1 MTLQHIAII
10 MDGNGRW
17 ATSRKR
23 PRTFGHQAGVK
34 TVRSTIETCVQ
45 QGIPHLTLFAFS
57 SENWSRP
64 AKEVQ
69 KLMDLFMRSLSKETP
84 ELMKQGVQQNFIGDL
99 SKFSSKL
106 QKKMV
111 DVSAMNPEKLTM
123 NLNIAVNY
131 GGKWD
136 MVQAAKKISK
146 DLSLNKITAD
156 EVNEQTFSSYLS
168 LANQPPVDLLIRT
181 GGEHRISNFLLW
193 QIAYAEIFFEDVL
206 WPDFNASELSLVIER
221 FYARERRFGQ
231 TSDQLKN
238 DNQQEALDA

>member
-1 MTLQHIAII
+1 MTIQHIAII

-17 ATSRKR
+17 ATLRRR

-45 QGIPHLTLFAFS
+45 QGIPNLTLFAFS

-84 ELMKQGVQQNFIGDL
+84 ELLKQGVQQNFIGDL
-99 SKFSSKL
+99 AKFSPRL
-106 QKKMV
+106 QQKMA
-111 DVSAMNPEKLTM
+111 DVAAMQPEKRTM

-136 MVQAAKKISK
+136 MVQAAQKFSK
-146 DLSLNKITAD
+146 DVSLQKITAD
-156 EVNEQTFSSYLS
+156 EVNEQTFNSYLS
-168 LANQPPVDLLIRT
+168 LADQPSVDLLIRT

-206 WPDFNASELSLVIER
+206 WPDFNTSELMQVIDR
-221 FYARERRFGQ
+221 FYSRERRFGK
-231 TSDQLKN
+231 TSGQLKN
-238 DNQQEALDA
+238 DNKQEVLDA

>member
-1 MTLQHIAII
+1 MSIQHIAII

-17 ATSRKR
+17 ATQRKR

-45 QGIPHLTLFAFS
+45 LGIPSLTLFAFS

-69 KLMDLFMRSLSKETP
+69 RLMDLFMRSLNKETP
-84 ELMKQGVQQNFIGDL
+84 ELLAQGVQQNFIGDL
-99 SKFSSKL
+99 TQFSDKL
-106 QKKMV
+106 QRKMHEV
-111 DVSAMNPEKLTM
+111 ASLKPSQHRM

-136 MVQAAKKISK
+136 VLQAARKM
-146 DLSLNKITAD
+146 AQ
-156 EVNEQTFSSYLS
+156 EVSQQGLDPTTVTEQQFQSHLS
-168 LANQPPVDLLIRT
+168 LADQPAVDLLIRT

-193 QIAYAEIFFEDVL
+193 QIAYAEVFFVDTL
-206 WPDFNASELSLVIER
+206 WPDFDADALLKVVDAFNL
-221 FYARERRFGQ
+221 RERRFGQ
-231 TSDQLKN
+231 TSEQVN
-238 DNQQEALDA
+238 A

>member
-1 MTLQHIAII
+1 

-17 ATSRKR
+17 ATLRKR

-34 TVRSTIETCVQ
+34 TVRSTIETCTRLGV
-45 QGIPHLTLFAFS
+45 PNLTLFAFS

-84 ELMKQGVQQNFIGDL
+84 ELLKQGVRQNFIGDL
-99 SKFSSKL
+99 SKFSPKL
-106 QKKMV
+106 QKKMA
-111 DVSAMNPEKLTM
+111 DVAAMHPEKLKM

-136 MVQAAKKISK
+136 MLQAAKKFSEDVSNQNASVDEI
-146 DLSLNKITAD
+146 DEQDFNK
-156 EVNEQTFSSYLS
+156 YLS
-168 LANQPPVDLLIRT
+168 LADQPAVDLLVRT

-206 WPDFNASELSLVIER
+206 WPDFNAQQLMRVVEQFNS
-221 FYARERRFGQ
+221 RERRFGK
-231 TSDQLKN
+231 TGDQIKGKSS
-238 DNQQEALDA
+238 A

>member
-1 MTLQHIAII
+1 MTIQHIAII

-17 ATSRKR
+17 ATKRKR

-34 TVRSTIETCVQ
+34 TVRSSIETCVKL
-45 QGIPHLTLFAFS
+45 GVPNLTLFAFS

-69 KLMDLFMRSLSKETP
+69 RLMDLFMRSLSKETP
-84 ELMKQGVQQNFIGDL
+84 ELLKQGVQQNFIGDL
-99 SKFSSKL
+99 SQFSPKL
-106 QKKMV
+106 QQKMS
-111 DVSAMNPEKLTM
+111 DVAAMHPEKFVM

-136 MVQAAKKISK
+136 LAQAAQKLCADVREQNISVEH
-146 DLSLNKITAD
+146 I
-156 EVNEQTFSSYLS
+156 NESTFGSYLS
-168 LANQPPVDLLIRT
+168 LADQPPVDLLIRT

-206 WPDFNASELSLVIER
+206 WPDFNADELLRVIDQ
-221 FYARERRFGQ
+221 FHSRERRFGQ
-231 TSDQLKN
+231 TSEQVNCKEN
-238 DNQQEALDA
+238 

>member
-1 MTLQHIAII
+1 MTIQHIAII

-17 ATSRKR
+17 ATMRRR

-45 QGIPHLTLFAFS
+45 QGIPNLTLFAFS

-84 ELMKQGVQQNFIGDL
+84 ELLKQGVQQKFIGDL
-99 SKFSSKL
+99 SKFSPKL
-106 QKKMV
+106 QQKMA
-111 DVSAMNPEKLTM
+111 DVAAMQPEKLSM

-136 MVQAAKKISK
+136 VIQAAKKFSEDVMARK
-146 DLSLNKITAD
+146 VTAD
-156 EVNEQTFSSYLS
+156 EVTEQTFNNYMS
-168 LANQPPVDLLIRT
+168 LAEQPPVDLLIRT
-181 GGEHRISNFLLW
+181 GGEQRISNFLLW
-193 QIAYAEIFFEDVL
+193 QIAYAEIFFEPVL
-206 WPDFNASELSLVIER
+206 WPDFNDQELLRVIDE
-221 FYARERRFGQ
+221 FHSRERRFGM
-231 TSDQLKN
+231 TSDQLN
-238 DNQQEALDA
+238 PHVL

>member
-1 MTLQHIAII
+1 

-17 ATSRKR
+17 ATIRRR

-34 TVRSTIETCVQ
+34 TVRSTIETCVKL
-45 QGIPHLTLFAFS
+45 GIPNLTLFAFS

-69 KLMDLFMRSLSKETP
+69 RLMDLFMRSLTKETP
-84 ELMKQGVQQNFIGDL
+84 ELLRQGVQQNFIGDL
-99 SKFSSKL
+99 SKFSDKL
-106 QKKMV
+106 QKKMT
-111 DVSAMNPEKLTM
+111 DVAQLKPEKFSM

-136 MVQAAKKISK
+136 VVQAAQNISEDVRAGK
-146 DLSLNKITAD
+146 MTTAD
-156 EVNEQTFSSYLS
+156 ITEERFFSYLN
-168 LANQPPVDLLIRT
+168 LADQPDVDLLIRT

-206 WPDFNASELSLVIER
+206 WPDFNADELTRVINQ
-221 FYARERRFGQ
+221 FKLRERRFGK
-231 TSDQLKN
+231 TSEQIEEQFN
-238 DNQQEALDA
+238 A

>member
-1 MTLQHIAII
+1 MTIKHIAII

-17 ATSRKR
+17 ATAKRR

-34 TVRSTIETCVQ
+34 TVRSTIEGCLQ
-45 QGIPHLTLFAFS
+45 QSIPHLTLFAFS

-69 KLMDLFMRSLSKETP
+69 KLMDLFMRSLTKETP
-84 ELMKQGVQQNFIGDL
+84 ELLRQGVQQNFIGDL

-106 QKKMV
+106 QNKMQ
-111 DVSAMNPEKLTM
+111 DVASMHPENVTM

-136 MVQAAKKISK
+136 VIQAAKKFNDEINKKNVTANEIDEQIFNSYMS
-146 DLSLNKITAD
+146 LSD
-156 EVNEQTFSSYLS
+156 
-168 LANQPPVDLLIRT
+168 QPPVDLLIRT

-206 WPDFNASELSLVIER
+206 WPDFHIQELNRVIES
-221 FYARERRFGQ
+221 FYSRERRFGK
-231 TSDQLKN
+231 TSEQVKPNVD
-238 DNQQEALDA
+238 

>member
-1 MTLQHIAII
+1 MTIKHIAII

-17 ATSRKR
+17 ATAKRR

-34 TVRSTIETCVQ
+34 TVRSTIESCLQ
-45 QGIPHLTLFAFS
+45 KNIPNLTLFAFS

-69 KLMDLFMRSLSKETP
+69 KLMDLFMRSLTKETP
-84 ELMKQGVQQNFIGDL
+84 ELLNQGVQQNFIGDL
-99 SKFSSKL
+99 SKFSPKL
-106 QKKMV
+106 QNKMR
-111 DVSAMNPEKLTM
+111 DVASLKPDTFKM

-136 MVQAAKKISK
+136 VIQAAKRFNDEIIKENISA
-146 DLSLNKITAD
+146 DDINEEIFNQYMALSD
-156 EVNEQTFSSYLS
+156 
-168 LANQPPVDLLIRT
+168 QPPVDLLIRT

-206 WPDFNASELSLVIER
+206 WPDFHAQELNRVIEK
-221 FYARERRFGQ
+221 FYSRERRFG
-231 TSDQLKN
+231 N
-238 DNQQEALDA
+238 IGEHDNSHIE

>member
-1 MTLQHIAII
+1 MTIKHIAII

-17 ATSRKR
+17 ATLRKR

-34 TVRSTIETCVQ
+34 TVRSTIKTCVE
-45 QGIPHLTLFAFS
+45 QGVPNLTLFAFS

-64 AKEVQ
+64 VKEVQ

-84 ELMKQGVQQNFIGDL
+84 ELLKQGVQQNFIGNL
-99 SKFSSKL
+99 SRFSPKL
-106 QKKMV
+106 QQKMKNV
-111 DVSAMNPEKLTM
+111 AAMRPEKLNM

-136 MVQAAKKISK
+136 VIQAARKLGQ
-146 DLSLNKITAD
+146 DLSSKKITAD
-156 EVNEQTFSSYLS
+156 EVSEGVFNNYMS
-168 LANQPPVDLLIRT
+168 LADQPAVDLLIRT

-206 WPDFNASELSLVIER
+206 WPDFNPEELIRVMDQFHS
-221 FYARERRFGQ
+221 RERRFGK
-231 TSDQLKN
+231 TSEQVN
-238 DNQQEALDA
+238 LDAN